1 MFDSKAKSIAA
12 DMDAVLRK
20 DGNATWTETDNQV
33 LAEYYWLSEG
43 ERAQVDRF
51 RKVFP

>member
-1 MFDSKAKSIAA
+1 MGPSRAQSIAKQ
-12 DMDAVLRK
+12 MDAVLRK
-20 DGNATWTETDNQV
+20 DGNATWTETDNQI